1 MTAEHQ
7 KNQKKRR
14 SPMLKTLILAG
25 TVLAASTFLPHV
37 TARAADKVGVSYQPA
52 LFWAL
57 PFYIA
62 DKKGW
67 WGEIG
72 LDPNYSTFP
81 SGAPQMAA
89 AASGSWDVGGTGS
102 APAVLGAARFSI
114 VTIGITNNES
124 AGNALMARAADIAAI
139 RADPKTL
146 KGQRLLV
153 TTNSTGEYA
162 AAACIKSYGLRYPDD
177 VEVVNLNQ
185 QQIISA
191 FATGTGKIAGL
202 WAPNI
207 YTLESKA
214 GAKLLCSGQDA
225 GAIVP
230 GALIA
235 RREYAEKNPDR
246 VAKFLAVY
254 LRGVNYIRNHKEE
267 AVSMMGDFYALT
279 GTELVPEYLEREID
293 TRPMFTLQ
301 EQMAIMDKAG
311 GESKADKWFDELGN
325 YLTATGTLD
334 KPLKAS
340 TYIDPQY
347 MRRVAETPA
356 LAAFANR
363 TD

>member
-1 MTAEHQ
+1 
-7 KNQKKRR
+7 
-14 SPMLKTLILAG
+14 MLKTLFL
-25 TVLAASTFLPHV
+25 ASTFLAAATTLTPAP
-37 TARAADKVGVSYQPA
+37 ARAADKVGVSYQPA

-67 WGEIG
+67 WAEIG

-102 APAVLGAARFSI
+102 APAVLGAARFDI
-114 VTIGITNNES
+114 ITIGITNNES
-124 AGNALMARAADIAAI
+124 AGNALMARGADLAAI
-139 RADPKTL
+139 KADPKTL

-162 AAACIKSYGLRYPDD
+162 ASACIKSYGLKYPDD
-177 VEVVNLNQ
+177 VEVVNLGQ

-235 RREYAEKNPDR
+235 RKDYADKNPEM

-254 LRGVNYIRNHKEE
+254 LRGVNYIRNHKKD
-267 AVSMMGDFYALT
+267 AVGMMGDFYALT
-279 GTELVPEYLEREID
+279 GTELAPEYLEREID
-293 TRPMFTLQ
+293 TRPMFTLK
-301 EQMAIMDKAG
+301 EQMALLDKSAG
-311 GESKADKWFDELGN
+311 DSKADTWFDGLGG
-325 YLTATGTLD
+325 YLASTGTLD
-334 KPLKAS
+334 KPIKAS
-340 TYIDPQY
+340 TFIDPQY
-347 MRRVAETPA
+347 MRRVSETPA
-356 LAAFANR
+356 LTAFANR

>member
-1 MTAEHQ
+1 MTAEHR
-7 KNQKKRR
+7 KKRR
-14 SPMLKTLILAG
+14 TFMLKTLILAG
-25 TVLAASTFLPHV
+25 AVLAASANLSHAAV
-37 TARAADKVGVSYQPA
+37 RAAEKLGVSYQPA

-102 APAVLGAARFSI
+102 APAVLGAARFGI

-124 AGNALMARAADIAAI
+124 AGNALMARAADLAAI
-139 RADPKTL
+139 KADPKSL

-191 FATGTGKIAGL
+191 FATGTGKLAGV

-235 RREYAEKNPDR
+235 RREFAEKHPED

-254 LRGVNYIRNHKEE
+254 LRGVNYIRSHKKE

-279 GTELVPEYLEREID
+279 GTELAPKYLEREID

-301 EQMAIMDKAG
+301 EQMALLGAAG
-311 GESKADKWFDELGN
+311 GQSKADMWFDALGG

-340 TYIDPQY
+340 SFIDPAY

>member
-1 MTAEHQ
+1 MR
-7 KNQKKRR
+7 K
-14 SPMLKTLILAG
+14 PILA
-25 TVLAASTFLPHV
+25 LAAALLLAAAAAPAAAP
-37 TARAADKVGVSYQPA
+37 ARAAEKIGVSYQPA
-52 LFWAL
+52 LYWAL

-67 WGEIG
+67 WAEIG
-72 LDPNYSTFP
+72 LEPTYSTFP

-102 APAVLGAARFSI
+102 APAVLGAARFGI

-124 AGNALMARAADIAAI
+124 AGNALMARGADYDAI

-162 AAACIKSYGLRYPDD
+162 AAACIKSFGLKYPDD
-177 VEVVNLNQ
+177 VEVVNLDQ

-191 FATGTGKIAGL
+191 FATGTGKVAGL

-207 YTLESKA
+207 YTLESRA

-235 RREYAEKNPDR
+235 RKDYAEANPER

-254 LRGVNYIRNHKEE
+254 LRGVNYIRSHNKE
-267 AVSMMGDFYALT
+267 AVAMMGDFYALT
-279 GTELVPEYLEREID
+279 GTELAPQFLQREID
-293 TRPMFTLQ
+293 TRPMFNLS
-301 EQMAIMDKAG
+301 EQIGLMDKVKRASTA
-311 GESKADKWFDELGN
+311 EKWFDGLGG
-325 YLTATGTLD
+325 YLTSTGTLD
-334 KPLKAS
+334 KPLQAS
-340 TYIDPQY
+340 SFIDPSY
-347 MRRVAETPA
+347 IRRIAETPA

>member
-1 MTAEHQ
+1 
-7 KNQKKRR
+7 
-14 SPMLKTLILAG
+14 MLKTLILAG
-25 TVLAASTFLPHV
+25 TILAAAAALPQAP
-37 TARAADKVGVSYQPA
+37 ARAADKVGVSYQPA
-52 LFWAL
+52 LYWAL

-72 LDPNYSTFP
+72 LDPSYSTFP

-102 APAVLGAARFSI
+102 APAVLGAARFGI

-124 AGNALMARAADIAAI
+124 AGNALMARGADLAAI
-139 RADPKTL
+139 KADPKTL

-162 AAACIKSYGLRYPDD
+162 AAACLKSYGLKYPDD

-191 FATGTGKIAGL
+191 FATGTGKVAAL

-235 RREYAEKNPDR
+235 RKDYAEKNPEL

-254 LRGVNYIRNHKEE
+254 LRGVSFIRSHKKE
-267 AVSMMGDFYALT
+267 AVGMMGDFYALT
-279 GTELVPEYLEREID
+279 GTELAPEYLEREID

-301 EQMAIMDKAG
+301 EQMGLLDKAG
-311 GESKADKWFDELGN
+311 GESKADTWFDGLGG

-340 TYIDPQY
+340 SFIDPQY
-347 MRRVAETPA
+347 MRRVSETPA